1 MIVNKK
7 PIQQRQQQPQL
18 PAIENSKASRKSSSG
33 GGAARGHTKAAASK
47 QASRLPTVSKA
58 SANQNAKAKHD
69 QQPTST
75 SQKSQAHAVNVA
87 PNTQHES
94 LTCKAQLLLSQ
105 AADDASSGS
114 IKIKF
119 NHYNKQFPVHNGVLK
134 WSDVDEEYAFSFV
147 YRGNYGRDISAC
159 EVSVLGNKA
168 SNVGT
173 PLVKDEGGNYF
184 FDLCKDQQYI
194 VCVTEDP
201 IAGAGVEGFG
211 SSRPLYAHSSAATGC
226 ESVTSGNNATKL
238 LTKDLLAVAP
248 TNLNSQ
254 QAKDLIERRDIED
267 ILYSK

>member
-7 PIQQRQQQPQL
+7 PIQQRLQQPQL
-18 PAIENSKASRKSSSG
+18 PAIENSKASRKSG
-33 GGAARGHTKAAASK
+33 GGAARGHTKSAVSK

-119 NHYNKQFPVHNGVLK
+119 NHYNKQFPVRRH
-134 WSDVDEEYAFSFV
+134 
-147 YRGNYGRDISAC
+147 I
-159 EVSVLGNKA
+159 
-168 SNVGT
+168 
-173 PLVKDEGGNYF
+173 
-184 FDLCKDQQYI
+184 LCSSTIFPNFRRKI
-194 VCVTEDP
+194 VWNFWV
-201 IAGAGVEGFG
+201 
-211 SSRPLYAHSSAATGC
+211 
-226 ESVTSGNNATKL
+226 
-238 LTKDLLAVAP
+238 
-248 TNLNSQ
+248 
-254 QAKDLIERRDIED
+254 
-267 ILYSK
+267 